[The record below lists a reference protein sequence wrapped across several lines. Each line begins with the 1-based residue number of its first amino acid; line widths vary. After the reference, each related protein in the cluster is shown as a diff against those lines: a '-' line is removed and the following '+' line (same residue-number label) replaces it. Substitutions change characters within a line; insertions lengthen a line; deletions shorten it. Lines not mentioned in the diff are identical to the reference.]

1 MADMSPMAEDLD
13 TNHNDNN
20 HSPAGSAGSVGSGGS
35 TGAGIPMLVVHK
47 REMVQILE
55 DHHHQQENNHHQHG
69 SHMEADDD
77 GQPSDDQDT
86 DGDALSPQKRP
97 LNNNN
102 NDVATVFL
110 IDTSEVGP
118 GHDDADQAVEVDEV
132 CQLIQIFP
140 PFFTISLV
148 SRTAC
153 VEAACSATSYFDVGK
168 NRAEEEREKNIN
180 PKAGGCLV
188 GSRRPRPLMMLG
200 PSSFSSSSSLF
211 CVMFSPCGGCVRVG
225 DIPHRNLLSFPLLHR
240 ENAVHLGK
248 ARNRLVRQF
257 QRRQGQLTLTIT
269 KLTRRRS
276 PTHFTV
282 CVSV

>member
-55 DHHHQQENNHHQHG
+55 DHHHQQEQNNHHGGQHG
-69 SHMEADDD
+69 QHGGMEADDD
-77 GQPSDDQDT
+77 GQPIDDQDT

-132 CQLIQIFP
+132 FV
-140 PFFTISLV
+140 PFFLFSFFCIFYPVVNLSV
-148 SRTAC
+148 DDESNRVCRSR
-153 VEAACSATSYFDVGK
+153 V
-168 NRAEEEREKNIN
+168 
-180 PKAGGCLV
+180 
-188 GSRRPRPLMMLG
+188 
-200 PSSFSSSSSLF
+200 
-211 CVMFSPCGGCVRVG
+211 
-225 DIPHRNLLSFPLLHR
+225 
-240 ENAVHLGK
+240 
-248 ARNRLVRQF
+248 
-257 QRRQGQLTLTIT
+257 
-269 KLTRRRS
+269 
-276 PTHFTV
+276 
-282 CVSV
+282 

>member
-47 REMVQILE
+47 REMVQIME

-69 SHMEADDD
+69 HMEADDD
-77 GQPSDDQDT
+77 GQPIDDQDT

-132 CQLIQIFP
+132 CRSFQIFSP
-140 PFFTISLV
+140 LFFTV
-148 SRTAC
+148 SW
-153 VEAACSATSYFDVGK
+153 
-168 NRAEEEREKNIN
+168 NRVCR
-180 PKAGGCLV
+180 
-188 GSRRPRPLMMLG
+188 SR
-200 PSSFSSSSSLF
+200 
-211 CVMFSPCGGCVRVG
+211 V
-225 DIPHRNLLSFPLLHR
+225 
-240 ENAVHLGK
+240 
-248 ARNRLVRQF
+248 
-257 QRRQGQLTLTIT
+257 
-269 KLTRRRS
+269 
-276 PTHFTV
+276 
-282 CVSV
+282 